1 MAIRT
6 EPALCTKT
14 PVVGFKT
21 PRTERVTATVLMLMD
36 VVMFLVTV
44 LRVERENRYR
54 YEIFEISL
62 LMEQVKVIRVITT
75 FDA

>member
-1 MAIRT
+1 M
-6 EPALCTKT
+6 
-14 PVVGFKT
+14 
-21 PRTERVTATVLMLMD
+21 LMLMD

-44 LRVERENRYR
+44 LRVERENRFR

-62 LMEQVKVIRVITT
+62 LMERVKVIRVITT

>member
-1 MAIRT
+1 M
-6 EPALCTKT
+6 
-14 PVVGFKT
+14 
-21 PRTERVTATVLMLMD
+21 LMLMD

-44 LRVERENRYR
+44 LRVERENGFR

-62 LMEQVKVIRVITT
+62 LMERVKVIRVMTT

>member
-1 MAIRT
+1 M
-6 EPALCTKT
+6 
-14 PVVGFKT
+14 PVIAFKT
-21 PRTERVTATVLMLMD
+21 PRTERVTATVLMLME

-44 LRVERENRYR
+44 LRVERENYFR

-62 LMEQVKVIRVITT
+62 LMGREKVIRVIIT